1 MHISSFFTP
10 IHTLTH
16 VFILFTT
23 LSRLYRQRPRVSSA
37 LMLLTLKP
45 AQQPE
50 YGNTHAYS
58 PAQRSPSS
66 YYNSPPQSASLPA
79 VPDSILPRGMST
91 PHRGLPPPSAMER
104 MIPNNIDRQPPSN
117 LPLGALPAAPAQWQG
132 QDESMRSWLHAK
144 SEEDRRKQE
153 EERTRQEGLRLD
165 QRKIEQK
172 MLTDALQGQV
182 PPPMVPMIFAGIG
195 GGNLANMSV
204 EWAQHYMAQIS
215 LQHQAQ
221 VQQQQQ
227 QQQIQQ
233 QVAQPQLTQQPQI
246 QQSSPE
252 QRRDRMITGPNPNPY
267 GPQQMPQPAQSVQ
280 QSPAITNFVPSYQAN
295 QERSRPHQPALQA
308 APPTSNPRPQSQQTG
323 ISRHNTGDL
332 AVQQLPTP
340 SATSR
345 LPISGSHPIHQ
356 AQSAQAQEQ
365 ASSSPTLYF
374 HHYVPPGAPKEK
386 GEHGTPSGKSQHSSP
401 NFQNPGSHLR
411 SEYTTSPKKRKATGS
426 HPAPPEPSPSF
437 SQQSSGGTSSST
449 QRRRQRSRQ
458 RSDASSRDMQAPSN
472 SRQRSGSNRQSFSE
486 AESGR
491 NSAQPETR
499 QNQPPL
505 SSTGQY
511 QQQHVNSSVGKNSGT
526 GGAETR
532 LDGGTGRQVSRD
544 LNDRNSPKREP

>member
-1 MHISSFFTP
+1 
-10 IHTLTH
+10 
-16 VFILFTT
+16 
-23 LSRLYRQRPRVSSA
+23 
-37 LMLLTLKP
+37 MLLTLKP

-50 YGNTHAYS
+50 YGKADVYS
-58 PAQRSPSS
+58 SAQRSPSS

-79 VPDSILPRGMST
+79 IPDNVPPRGMST

-104 MIPNNIDRQPPSN
+104 MIPNNIDRQPSGN
-117 LPLGALPAAPAQWQG
+117 LPLGSLPAAPAQWQG

-221 VQQQQQ
+221 VQQVQQQQQ

-233 QVAQPQLTQQPQI
+233 QASQPQI
-246 QQSSPE
+246 TAPAQIHQSSPE

-267 GPQQMPQPAQSVQ
+267 GPQQMSQPAQSVQ
-280 QSPAITNFVPSYQAN
+280 QSPAISNFVPSYQQGSALA
-295 QERSRPHQPALQA
+295 QERSRPHQPTLQA
-308 APPTSNPRPQSQQTG
+308 APPTSNPRPQSQQAG
-323 ISRHNTGDL
+323 LSRLNTGDL
-332 AVQQLPTP
+332 AVQQLAPP
-340 SATSR
+340 SANSG
-345 LPISGSHPIHQ
+345 LQISGSHPIHQ

-374 HHYVPPGAPKEK
+374 HHYVPPGASKEK

-449 QRRRQRSRQ
+449 QRHRQRSRQ

-472 SRQRSGSNRQSFSE
+472 SRHRSGSNRQSFSE

-499 QNQPPL
+499 QNQPPSL
-505 SSTGQY
+505 STGQY
-511 QQQHVNSSVGKNSGT
+511 QQQHVNSTVSKNGGT
-526 GGAETR
+526 SSAETR
-532 LDGGTGRQVSRD
+532 LDDGIGRQVSRD
-544 LNDRNSPKREP
+544 LSDRNSPKREP